1 MAVFRL
7 GLIVNPI
14 AGMGGAVGLKGTDT
28 AEIVARARA
37 LGAVPQAPARAGE
50 ALGAIAAAADAPL
63 ELFAAPGEMGEAE
76 ARAAGFAPQLVD
88 HLSGEDTM
96 AENSVRAARAM
107 VELAVDLILFAGGDG
122 TARDMVRAI
131 GDKVPVVGIPAG
143 VKMHSAVYATNPRAA
158 ARMVLRYM
166 QGGIALRQLEVMDID
181 EAAFRDGAV
190 SAKLYGYLDVPH
202 LPDLVQGSKA
212 GGVSNDR
219 TALAGI
225 AARIHEAMQPGRLYI
240 LGPGTTM
247 RAVADSIGVEK
258 TLLGVDLLRDGERIA
273 GDAGERDI
281 LAALDGGAEIAVT
294 PIGGQG
300 YFFGRGNQQISARVI
315 ARVGIEHI
323 TVAATMEKIASLRDN
338 LLRVD
343 TGERALDDR
352 LCGWRRVITGYQT
365 DTVCRVL
372 T

>member
-96 AENSVRAARAM
+96 AENRVRAARAM

-202 LPDLVQGSKA
+202 LPD
-212 GGVSNDR
+212 
-219 TALAGI
+219 
-225 AARIHEAMQPGRLYI
+225 
-240 LGPGTTM
+240 
-247 RAVADSIGVEK
+247 
-258 TLLGVDLLRDGERIA
+258 
-273 GDAGERDI
+273 
-281 LAALDGGAEIAVT
+281 
-294 PIGGQG
+294 
-300 YFFGRGNQQISARVI
+300 
-315 ARVGIEHI
+315 
-323 TVAATMEKIASLRDN
+323 
-338 LLRVD
+338 
-343 TGERALDDR
+343 
-352 LCGWRRVITGYQT
+352 
-365 DTVCRVL
+365 
-372 T
+372 